1 VDRLDAS
8 KVVISVVVVDD
19 DVWLFAFGD
28 LSEFSKISG
37 RCSA

>member
-8 KVVISVVVVDD
+8 KVVISVVVDD